1 MSRLQNMRAAP
12 VREEAPPRLL
22 PAMSELRREV
32 RALSRRAHR
41 IALARACGGEDDYR
55 RQLCALFEQWLDD
68 GAPQV
73 QVVCFASAAEFG
85 LPMARHAERCR
96 QAVMRDGSLALRALY
111 WAALHRT
118 RHRIGGTAPMDDDTA
133 AAGASLPPAESVSA
147 TQPCTNA
154 PARPLCRRCERL
166 RLDARCAAGH
176 GALRPLGEAR
186 ERSFG
191 GSALCQTREHQ
202 CESCRT
208 HWTAHRSTAT
218 PFTGWTISRRPAIG

>member
-1 MSRLQNMRAAP
+1 MSRLHRMRATP
-12 VREEAPPRLL
+12 VREETPARLL

-41 IALARACGGEDDYR
+41 IALARASGGEDDYR
-55 RQLCALFEQWLDD
+55 RQLSALFEQWVDD

-96 QAVMRDGSLALRALY
+96 QAVMRDGSPALRALY

-118 RHRIGGTAPMDDDTA
+118 RHRVGGTAPMEDDAA
-133 AAGASLPPAESVSA
+133 AAGASLLPAERVSA
-147 TQPCTNA
+147 TQPCTELA
-154 PARPLCRRCERL
+154 PRPLCRRCERL

-176 GALRPLGEAR
+176 GALRPLGEVR
-186 ERSFG
+186 ERNFG

-202 CESCRT
+202 CESCQT
-208 HWTAHRSTAT
+208 LWTAHRSTAT
-218 PFTGWTISRRPAIG
+218 PFTGWTISRRPAID

>member
-1 MSRLQNMRAAP
+1 MSRLQRMRAAP
-12 VREEAPPRLL
+12 ELEDAPARLL

-41 IALARACGGEDDYR
+41 IALARASGEDDYR
-55 RQLCALFEQWLDD
+55 RQLHALFEQWVDE

-85 LPMARHAERCR
+85 LPMPRHAERCC
-96 QAVMRDGSLALRALY
+96 QAVMRDGSPALRALY

-118 RHRIGGTAPMDDDTA
+118 RHRVGVTAPMVDDAVAEARPAVPA
-133 AAGASLPPAESVSA
+133 ADVSVAEPRIGTPP
-147 TQPCTNA
+147 
-154 PARPLCRRCERL
+154 RPLCRRCERL

-186 ERSFG
+186 ARRVG
-191 GSALCQTREHQ
+191 GSAVCQTREHQ
-202 CESCRT
+202 CESCLT
-208 HWTAHRSTAT
+208 LWTAHRSAAT
-218 PFTGWTISRRPAIG
+218 PFTGWTISRPAKS